1 MSCDV
6 PVAAVAYIYLAVMIQ
21 ILYVVEI
28 TAVLFFYESFAMW
41 QIENAKWLSDYLI
54 NHIVVCPAPSK
65 APMAVTFAAD
75 MLIPLYFPLSE
86 ISLLL

>member
-6 PVAAVAYIYLAVMIQ
+6 PVAAVAYVDLAVMIQ

-28 TAVLFFYESFAMW
+28 TAVLIFYESLAMW

-54 NHIVVCPAPSK
+54 NHIVVA
-65 APMAVTFAAD
+65 AV
-75 MLIPLYFPLSE
+75 LSRSVQGPDGGD
-86 ISLLL
+86 IRRGHAHSLVLSTQRD